1 MIKIFGKLKIK
12 ELLNKVKFKL
22 LEIMIMGKDIEE
34 LRKSAL
40 KMAKE
45 ETLEEFDRRYTTK
58 YGIPPSELSSS
69 NARINRGNDK
79 YKEFIKENKQ
89 EYDEMIKLRYEKWL
103 MELKRMWYFKNLDKL
118 IPQEDKSNP

>member
-1 MIKIFGKLKIK
+1 M
-12 ELLNKVKFKL
+12 
-22 LEIMIMGKDIEE
+22 
-34 LRKSAL
+34 
-40 KMAKE
+40 
-45 ETLEEFDRRYTTK
+45 
-58 YGIPPSELSSS
+58 SSS